1 MKFFIGILF
10 ALTGI
15 VVGSANA
22 MTASRSVAESRR
34 IELRHLIKR
43 LKKNV
48 RGFLAMQKTF
58 VQRK

>member
-22 MTASRSVAESRR
+22 MTAVGPLLRAE
-34 IELRHLIKR
+34 
-43 LKKNV
+43 
-48 RGFLAMQKTF
+48 G
-58 VQRK
+58 